1 MSKTK
6 EQVIQM
12 IKRLPDKVSIDDILA
27 EIHFKLQVDKGLK
40 QLDAGKG
47 LSHKTVEKRMGKWL
61 RK

>member
-1 MSKTK
+1 
-6 EQVIQM
+6 M